1 MAICMEDTNINS
13 DPRFATTVAHGMS
26 VLQCFRMAEPVLS
39 NKELAERTGLSK
51 ATISRLTYTL
61 ALKGLLLYDVQLRRY
76 RLGAGIL
83 SLAHPMLS
91 GIRLRQLA
99 RPYMRALAD
108 RCEGSVSLGL
118 NDKLHMV
125 YIETSR
131 GHEVIGYRPDI
142 GARLPL
148 LASAM
153 GRAWLANASSD
164 MRERVL
170 AQIRRDDAAQL
181 QTHGA
186 AWERARH
193 DWNTKGY
200 CLSFGDWQAD
210 VHAVAAALR
219 DPVDGDYLVFNCGV
233 PVSRLGNKTIE
244 DIAAGPLLA
253 MIDKIN
259 QCMQR
264 ELQNA

>member
-1 MAICMEDTNINS
+1 MKNTRMHS
-13 DPRFATTVAHGMS
+13 DPRFATTVAHGIS
-26 VLQCFRMAEPVLS
+26 VLQCFRMTEPALS

-61 ALKGLLLYDVQLRRY
+61 ALKGLLLYDGQLRRY

-99 RPYMRALAD
+99 RPFMRALAD

-118 NDKLHMV
+118 YDNLHMV

-131 GHEVIGYRPDI
+131 GHEAIGFRPDI

-148 LASAM
+148 LGSAM
-153 GRAWLANASSD
+153 GRAWLANASSPL
-164 MRERVL
+164 RKSVL
-170 AQIRRDDAAQL
+170 QQIHNEDDWQL
-181 QTHGA
+181 QTHEQ
-186 AWERARH
+186 AWRRAKY
-193 DWNTKGY
+193 DWDTKGY

-210 VHAVAAALR
+210 VHAVAVALPA
-219 DPVDGDYLVFNCGV
+219 PVFGDHLVFNCGV
-233 PVSRLGNKTIE
+233 PVSRLRDRSIE
-244 DIAAGPLLA
+244 DVAAAPLLA
-253 MIDKIN
+253 MVAEVR

-264 ELQNA
+264 EMPDA

>member
-1 MAICMEDTNINS
+1 MKGTDTHS
-13 DPRFATTVAHGMS
+13 DPRFATTVAHGMA
-26 VLQCFRMAEPVLS
+26 VLQCFRMAEPALS

-91 GIRLRQLA
+91 GIRLRQMA
-99 RPYMRALAD
+99 RPFMRALAD

-131 GHEVIGYRPDI
+131 GHEAVGFRPDI

-153 GRAWLANASSD
+153 GRAWLANASSAV
-164 MRERVL
+164 RESVL
-170 AQIRRDDAAQL
+170 AQIRSEGGWQL

-186 AWERARH
+186 AWERALH

-210 VHAVAAALR
+210 VHAVAVAMR
-219 DPVDGDYLVFNCGV
+219 DPIDGDYLVFNCGV
-233 PVSRLGNKTIE
+233 PVSRLKGRTIE
-244 DIAAGPLLA
+244 AVAAGPLLA
-253 MIDKIN
+253 MVDEIN
-259 QCMQR
+259 KYR
-264 ELQNA
+264 LLEAKND

>member
-1 MAICMEDTNINS
+1 MEDTGRHS

-26 VLQCFRMAEPVLS
+26 VLQCFRMAEPALS

-91 GIRLRQLA
+91 GIRLRQMA

-153 GRAWLANASSD
+153 GRAWLANASSE

-170 AQIRRDDAAQL
+170 AQIRSEDASQL
-181 QTHGA
+181 QMHGA

-210 VHAVAAALR
+210 VHAVAVALR
-219 DPVDGDYLVFNCGV
+219 DPVGGDYLVFNCGV
-233 PVSRLGNKTIE
+233 PLSRLKNRTIE
-244 DIAAGPLLA
+244 AVAAGPLLA
-253 MIDKIN
+253 MVDEIN
-259 QCMQR
+259 KCR
-264 ELQNA
+264 LLEAQND